1 MIEETRPA
9 VQSDPPGPAQPCYF
23 GDPSLAQFGWFHEA
37 GRPGRPAVVLCP
49 PYGLET
55 LSAHRTLR
63 ELALRLANNG
73 YPTLRFDYVAT
84 GDSAGADL
92 DDADA
97 VPVLSDSIHRA
108 IDAARARFGVAQVVV
123 VGFRLSTLLAAA
135 VVASRDDV
143 CGLVAIAPPPS
154 GRAYIRESRMFG
166 GGAQRADAGYTGL
179 VMPEGFRI
187 SEASCASI
195 SALKWPAQL
204 PAGLR
209 AAFVVDRDD
218 IPAGK
223 ACADA
228 LGQAGADCRYE
239 VLPGVPG
246 MLATPYEAI
255 VPTQIIDAL
264 IGWLNASIG
273 PVQATPQP
281 IPSSTPGT
289 GTVARLSGQAGG
301 AIVERP
307 VRIGTRPALSGILS
321 EPANAG
327 RGGERRQGLLVL
339 DRVGTGRMWVHL
351 ARRRAEGGDI
361 VVRVNLPGTG
371 DSELRPGRDD
381 MHMYDEDN
389 ASDVATVVAWMRANL
404 PIDRCAVVGL
414 CAGAYHAL
422 NAILLEA
429 PIDTVYSV
437 NQVIYQWLPGMSL
450 DPTKADIGHLILTRN
465 ASRSATDLDQWKRL
479 LRGEIDLRRH
489 LGALGRHAMDLLG
502 KVFGPLLRPL
512 GLGRAEDISVA
523 KLRAATSRST
533 TLRLIFSSDDPG
545 FARMNVRAS
554 HILPE
559 LRRTGRFSMD
569 VMTDT
574 DHTFTTRESQRRFF
588 ELLDSY
594 LDSSQ
599 PVAAKR
605 NAAAPPIDIGATKH
619 A

>member
-1 MIEETRPA
+1 MIEEIRPA
-9 VQSDPPGPAQPCYF
+9 NRSDPKGSGQPCYF
-23 GDPSLAQFGWFHEA
+23 GDSSLAQFGWFHVAE
-37 GRPGRPAVVLCP
+37 RPGRIAVVLCP

-63 ELALRLANNG
+63 EMAMRLANDG
-73 YPTLRFDYVAT
+73 YPTLRFDYIAT

-97 VPVLSDSIHRA
+97 VPVLSDSIRRA
-108 IDAARARFGVAQVVV
+108 IDAARGRFGVAQVVV
-123 VGFRLSTLLAAA
+123 VGFRLSALLAAA
-135 VVASRDDV
+135 VAAARDDV

-166 GGAQRADAGYTGL
+166 GGTQRADAGYSGL
-179 VMPEGFRI
+179 VMPEGFRV
-187 SEASCASI
+187 SEASCISI

-228 LGQAGADCRYE
+228 LTQSGVDCRYE

-255 VPTQIIDAL
+255 VPARIIDAV
-264 IGWLNASIG
+264 IAWLGTVIG
-273 PVQATPQP
+273 PAQATPQP
-281 IPSSTPGT
+281 APTPAPAAAAKLT
-289 GTVARLSGQAGG
+289 GPTGG

-307 VRIGTRPALSGILS
+307 VRVGNHPALSGILS
-321 EPANAG
+321 EPANM
-327 RGGERRQGLLVL
+327 RPGERRQGLLVL

-351 ARRRAEGGDI
+351 ARWRAERGDI
-361 VVRVNLPGTG
+361 VVRVNLAGTG

-389 ASDVATVVAWMRANL
+389 ASDVAKAVAWMRANL
-404 PIDRCAVVGL
+404 AIDRCAVVGL

-422 NAILLEA
+422 NAIMLEA
-429 PIDTVYSV
+429 PVDTVYSV

-450 DPTKADIGHLILTRN
+450 DPTKADIGHLILTKN
-465 ASRSATDLDQWKRL
+465 ASRSAVDIGQWKRL
-479 LRGEIDLRRH
+479 LRGEIDLLRH
-489 LGALGRHAMDLLG
+489 LGAVGQHAMDLLG
-502 KVFGPLLRPL
+502 KAFGSLLRPL
-512 GLGRAEDISVA
+512 GLGRTEDISVA
-523 KLRAATSRST
+523 KLRAATSRNT

-545 FARMNVRAS
+545 YARMNVRTS

-574 DHTFTTRESQRRFF
+574 DHTLTTRQSQRRFV
-588 ELLDSY
+588 ELLDGY

-599 PVAAKR
+599 PEAAKR
-605 NAAAPPIDIGATKH
+605 SAATTSIDIGVTKH

>member
-1 MIEETRPA
+1 MIEEIRPA
-9 VQSDPPGPAQPCYF
+9 DRSDPKGPGQPCYF
-23 GDPSLAQFGWFHEA
+23 GDPSLPQFGWFHETERS
-37 GRPGRPAVVLCP
+37 GRTAVVLCP

-63 ELALRLANNG
+63 EMAQRLANDG
-73 YPTLRFDYVAT
+73 YPTLRFDYIAT

-97 VPVLSDSIHRA
+97 VPVLSDSIRRA
-108 IDAARARFGVAQVVV
+108 IDAARGRFGVAQVVV
-123 VGFRLSTLLAAA
+123 VGFRLSALLAAA
-135 VVASRDDV
+135 VAAARDDV
-143 CGLVAIAPPPS
+143 CGLVAIAPPPN

-166 GGAQRADAGYTGL
+166 AGAQRADAGYIGL

-228 LGQAGADCRYE
+228 FAQAGVDCRYE

-246 MLATPYEAI
+246 MLATPYEAV
-255 VPTQIIDAL
+255 VPARIIDAVSA
-264 IGWLNASIG
+264 WLGAAIG
-273 PVQATPQP
+273 PAQATPQP
-281 IPSSTPGT
+281 APMPAPAAA
-289 GTVARLSGQAGG
+289 ARLTGPTDG

-307 VRIGTRPALSGILS
+307 LRVGSHPALSGILS
-321 EPANAG
+321 EPANM
-327 RGGERRQGLLVL
+327 RPGERRQGLLVL

-351 ARRRAEGGDI
+351 ARRRAERGDI
-361 VVRVNLPGTG
+361 VVRVNLAGTG

-389 ASDVATVVAWMRANL
+389 ASDVAKAVAWMRANL
-404 PIDRCAVVGL
+404 AIDRCAVVGL

-465 ASRSATDLDQWKRL
+465 ASRSATDIGQWKRL
-479 LRGEIDLRRH
+479 LRGEIDLVRH
-489 LGALGRHAMDLLG
+489 AAAMVRHAMDLLG
-502 KVFGPLLRPL
+502 KALGPLLRPL
-512 GLGRAEDISVA
+512 GLGRAEDISVS
-523 KLRAATSRST
+523 KLRSATSGST
-533 TLRLIFSSDDPG
+533 VLRLIFSSDDPG
-545 FARMNVRAS
+545 FARMSVRAS

-574 DHTFTTRESQRRFF
+574 DHTFTTRESQQRFF
-588 ELLDSY
+588 ELLDGY

-599 PVAAKR
+599 PVAVKR
-605 NAAAPPIDIGATKH
+605 STATPAIDIGATKH